1 MGSEQP
7 KNIVFGATNE
17 LRQYPIVCSILV
29 IYSEHWLHAVLTSL
43 ESSCWLMTVSA
54 FSEACLLA
62 SARALSILER
72 SAEIISWA
80 FLSASDTAFCSSDM
94 ACLFTSFTASSRNEE
109 GISREKRIYYP
120 RRPLLFLSTS
130 FIEALKAFSL
140 FHLSK
145 HMYII
150 QDLKHSVRKISY

>member
-1 MGSEQP
+1 MGSEQL
-7 KNIVFGATNE
+7 KNIVFGVTNE

-109 GISREKRIYYP
+109 GISKEKNYP
-120 RRPLLFLSTS
+120 RRPLLFLSTF

-140 FHLSK
+140 FHLSN
-145 HMYII
+145 ICT
-150 QDLKHSVRKISY
+150 SFKI